1 MKKLIYLFL
10 TVLIVA
16 CSSDDSNNGTTL
28 NTQLI
33 GTWVGDF
40 VDPENNEVYAT
51 GTAILNADGT
61 GSVLVIE
68 TAGEVYSDTIS
79 WSSTATILTWIYD
92 DGNDDEVFTY
102 NFITDDQLS
111 LTNYAD
117 GYEVILDRV
126 D

>member
-40 VDPENNEVYAT
+40 VDPENNEVYA

-61 GSVLVIE
+61 GSVLVIQ

>member
-79 WSSTATILTWIYD
+79 WSSTATILTFVYD
-92 DGNDDEVFTY
+92 DGNEDDLAY
-102 NFITDDQLS
+102 NFITDDQLR
-111 LTNYAD
+111 LTQTD
-117 GYEVILDRV
+117 GFEVILDRQ